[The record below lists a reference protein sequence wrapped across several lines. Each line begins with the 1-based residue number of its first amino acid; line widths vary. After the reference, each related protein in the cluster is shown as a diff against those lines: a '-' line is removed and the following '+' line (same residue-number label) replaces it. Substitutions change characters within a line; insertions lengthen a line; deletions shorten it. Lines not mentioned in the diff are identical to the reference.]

1 MKEKHNE
8 QNKNMGKKRK
18 SNKGKKTKKKHKKK
32 KEMICQFFATMQ
44 RQRKLIF
51 NIFTGGFSLRY
62 LLPHCSWLAVITHLL
77 YKINFAS
84 L

>member
-1 MKEKHNE
+1 MNKIKIWENKAKVTKEKKQKINL
-8 QNKNMGKKRK
+8 
-18 SNKGKKTKKKHKKK
+18 KKK

-51 NIFTGGFSLRY
+51 NIFTGEFSLRY